1 MPVERKWQHAL
12 CRTPQTE
19 SARVMHRY
27 SAEAVQPEIDK
38 DKPREPSSDV
48 SASGTLVDWGQRVR
62 RNGHQRGQLHA
73 QLSSALTL
81 ADGQGKLLHSPA
93 EMISDELPL
102 RQIAAPH
109 VTPSPLH

>member
-48 SASGTLVDWGQRVR
+48 SASETLVDWGQRLR
-62 RNGHQRGQLHA
+62 RNGHQR
-73 QLSSALTL
+73 
-81 ADGQGKLLHSPA
+81 
-93 EMISDELPL
+93 
-102 RQIAAPH
+102 RQRM
-109 VTPSPLH
+109 

>member
-48 SASGTLVDWGQRVR
+48 SASETLVDWV
-62 RNGHQRGQLHA
+62 NGFGATAINAVNACEQWM
-73 QLSSALTL
+73 
-81 ADGQGKLLHSPA
+81 KLGNAS
-93 EMISDELPL
+93 
-102 RQIAAPH
+102 
-109 VTPSPLH
+109 TPP